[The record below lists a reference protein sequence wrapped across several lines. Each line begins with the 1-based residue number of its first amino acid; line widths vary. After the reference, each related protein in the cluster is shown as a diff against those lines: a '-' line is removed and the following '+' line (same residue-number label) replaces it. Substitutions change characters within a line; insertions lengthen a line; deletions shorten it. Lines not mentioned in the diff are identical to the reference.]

1 MRIISWNVNS
11 LRSRI
16 FDSNLASKKK
26 KKTCSTIKSTS
37 PLGKLIKKVKPDII
51 CFQETKCIDGKC
63 VSSDYTTYWNC
74 AKKAGYSGVSIWL
87 DPKIKPLKVF
97 RNLPGLAKESKSLLD
112 EGRILTVILKNFVI
126 VNTYAPNT
134 LRAGSKP
141 TEKNIYIKNRINWDR
156 ALKKY
161 LISLKKKY
169 KNVILCG
176 DLNVARNE
184 MDLYRG
190 VMSQCKLANAIDTNK
205 PKSRI
210 TALTKRVKDGIY
222 VTKNGGGAGY
232 RLTERKEFE
241 KLLQSGF
248 VDVWRYKHPN
258 KYGFTYWNMVQKA
271 FRKANNGMRLDYFV
285 VSKNF
290 IKKVTKIKIFKELGQ
305 VGGKVASDHAAIA
318 LWIK

>member
-16 FDSNLASKKK
+16 VDSTLASKKK
-26 KKTCSTIKSTS
+26 LCNVVKSTS

-63 VSSDYTTYWNC
+63 FDSKYTTYWNC
-74 AKKAGYSGVSIWL
+74 AKKAGYSGVSIWI
-87 DPKIKPLKVF
+87 DPKIKPLKVSN
-97 RNLPGLAKESKSLLD
+97 NLPGLASQSKSLLD
-112 EGRILTVILKNFVI
+112 EGRILTVILKNLVV

-134 LRAGSKP
+134 LRGGSNP
-141 TEKNIYIKNRINWDR
+141 TKTNLYIRNRINWDR

-161 LISLKKKY
+161 LISLRKKY

-184 MDLYRG
+184 MDLYKG
-190 VMSQCKLANAIDTNK
+190 VMAQCKLAHAIDTKKAN
-205 PKSRI
+205 SRI
-210 TALTKRVKDGIY
+210 NALTKRVKEGIHI
-222 VTKNGGGAGY
+222 TKYGGGAGY

-241 KLLQSGF
+241 KLLNSGF
-248 VDVWRYKHPN
+248 VDVWRWKHPN
-258 KYGFTYWNMVQKA
+258 LFGFTYWNMVQKA

-285 VSKNF
+285 VSKNL
-290 IKKVTKIKIFKELGQ
+290 IKKVTKIEIFKEVGE

-318 LWIK
+318 LWIN

>member
-16 FDSNLASKKK
+16 YNSNLASKN
-26 KKTCSTIKSTS
+26 KTCSSIKSTS
-37 PLGKLIKKVKPDII
+37 PLGKLIKKVKPDVI
-51 CFQETKCIDGKC
+51 CFQETKCIDGNC
-63 VSSDYTTYWNC
+63 VESNYTAYWNC

-87 DPKIKPLKVF
+87 SANIKPLKIF
-97 RNLPGLAKESKSLLD
+97 NTLPGLAKESKSLLD
-112 EGRILTVILKNFVI
+112 EGRILTVILKNMVI
-126 VNTYAPNT
+126 VNTYGPNT

-141 TEKNIYIKNRINWDR
+141 TESNVYIRNRINWDR

-184 MDLYRG
+184 MDLYKG

-210 TALTKRVKDGIY
+210 SSLTKRVKEGVNI
-222 VTKNGGGAGY
+222 TQNGGGAGY
-232 RLTERKEFE
+232 RLTERVEFE
-241 KLLQSGF
+241 KLLNSGF
-248 VDVWRYKHPN
+248 VDVWRDKYPN

-285 VSKNF
+285 VSKNLL
-290 IKKVTKIKIFKELGQ
+290 KKVTKMEIFKELGQ
-305 VGGKVASDHAAIA
+305 VGDKVASDHAAIA